1 MSVFTDAARTE
12 ASRTLTTNGALA
24 INTTGSSVLDLFAQC
39 GAMRENRSDLT
50 SLLYA
55 AFNESPDLT
64 TKITFYCRDARGGQ
78 GERETA
84 RQMWHWLATNHT
96 DVMRKN
102 LKYVP
107 FFGRWDD
114 MYVFI
119 GTPVENDMWQ
129 ILVEQISEDIAA
141 MNAGKSVSLAAK
153 WVKSVNTSSK
163 ESVRLGY
170 LTAKKLGMDARTYQ
184 KTIAKLRKYIDVTE
198 VKMSGREWSKINYE
212 AVPSYAMKN
221 YAKAFSKH
229 DNIGFSKYM
238 EAVKSG
244 AKKIN
249 ASTLF
254 PYDIIER
261 YENSY
266 AEDDVLEAQWKALP
280 NYVEGENNILVMADT
295 SGSMY
300 GRPMDA
306 AIGLAI
312 YFAER
317 NKGDWHNLFMT
328 FSERPKF
335 IELREGTL
343 RSKINKVR
351 SAPWGNNTNLEAAFE
366 LVLKTA
372 IKNNIASEDLPKTIV
387 VITDMQM
394 DYCVTGFRK
403 GCLTFYDQIKQK
415 YNTYGYTLPE
425 VVFWNVNSYGNFQ
438 ARAKQEGVRQF
449 SGMSTAIFKN
459 VLESIGYDSY
469 EAMIKALSDER
480 YAMITA

>member
-1 MSVFTDAARTE
+1 
-12 ASRTLTTNGALA
+12 
-24 INTTGSSVLDLFAQC
+24 
-39 GAMRENRSDLT
+39 
-50 SLLYA
+50 
-55 AFNESPDLT
+55 
-64 TKITFYCRDARGGQ
+64 
-78 GERETA
+78 
-84 RQMWHWLATNHT
+84 
-96 DVMRKN
+96 
-102 LKYVP
+102 
-107 FFGRWDD
+107 
-114 MYVFI
+114 
-119 GTPVENDMWQ
+119 
-129 ILVEQISEDIAA
+129 
-141 MNAGKSVSLAAK
+141 
-153 WVKSVNTSSK
+153 
-163 ESVRLGY
+163 
-170 LTAKKLGMDARTYQ
+170 
-184 KTIAKLRKYIDVTE
+184 
-198 VKMSGREWSKINYE
+198 
-212 AVPSYAMKN
+212 
-221 YAKAFSKH
+221 
-229 DNIGFSKYM
+229 
-238 EAVKSG
+238 
-244 AKKIN
+244 
-249 ASTLF
+249 
-254 PYDIIER
+254 
-261 YENSY
+261 
-266 AEDDVLEAQWKALP
+266 
-280 NYVEGENNILVMADT
+280 MADT

-387 VITDMQM
+387 VVTDMQM

-438 ARAKQEGVRQF
+438 AKAKQEGVRQF
-449 SGMSTAIFKN
+449 SGMSAAIFKN